1 MGRGKIENNKDGEM
15 SEELK
20 VSESLLKSIEDAEK
34 SGITETATYKIDS
47 SKIWQ
52 TILSSAEKMQ
62 ELQEWHEQDIRCYQK
77 ALVGTYVQLN
87 GNDRNMILRILHEKG
102 LWLNSH
108 NVIVKLDKKRR

>member
-1 MGRGKIENNKDGEM
+1 MGRGKIENNKDSEM
-15 SEELK
+15 SETT
-20 VSESLLKSIEDAEK
+20 S
-34 SGITETATYKIDS
+34 YKIDS

-62 ELQEWHEQDIRCYQK
+62 ELQEWHEQDIRRYQK
-77 ALVGTYVQLN
+77 ALVGNTLLV
-87 GNDRNMILRILHEKG
+87 NDSDRDKVLWALHEKG

>member
-1 MGRGKIENNKDGEM
+1 MGRKKIENDKDSEM

-20 VSESLLKSIEDAEK
+20 VSESLLKSIQDAEK
-34 SGITETATYKIDS
+34 SGITETTSYKIDS
-47 SKIWQ
+47 SKIYE
-52 TILSSAEKMQ
+52 TILSVAKQ
-62 ELQEWHEQDIRCYQK
+62 LQSWHEQDIRCYQK